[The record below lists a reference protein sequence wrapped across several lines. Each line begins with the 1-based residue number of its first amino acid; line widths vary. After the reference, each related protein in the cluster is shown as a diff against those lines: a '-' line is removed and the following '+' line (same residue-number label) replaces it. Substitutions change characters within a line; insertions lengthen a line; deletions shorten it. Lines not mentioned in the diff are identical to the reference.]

1 MSPTP
6 ATQLPPHQ
14 ECPPSGTHR
23 CSSSFLFSRADW
35 EREQALGEWGSSSQL
50 LPGVRAGAATLGPR
64 YLQSTAEEIVQQG
77 GEREGL
83 RAGGGAGE
91 GGRKGGGGHSHP
103 QSCPPALARPSA
115 SPPPAP
121 AAPTAA
127 AGSACRGAGLLSA
140 CTRPLPPLTRPLQP
154 HGRGCPPPG
163 GSSPQLGFQ
172 PVARAVGVLQEALQL
187 LLPLPVG
194 RLLLAQLLVLQLK
207 PQERLPAEDGSE
219 RGWRRVT
226 PQACWG
232 SGRDTGTDR
241 AGRGTEPWE
250 TAQPDPGAGSK

>member
-1 MSPTP
+1 MGVELPTP
-6 ATQLPPHQ
+6 
-14 ECPPSGTHR
+14 
-23 CSSSFLFSRADW
+23 SRGEGRGCHPGPTVLTIDCRGDRAAGRR
-35 EREQALGEWGSSSQL
+35 ERRVTG
-50 LPGVRAGAATLGPR
+50 
-64 YLQSTAEEIVQQG
+64 
-77 GEREGL
+77 
-83 RAGGGAGE
+83 GGGAGE

-140 CTRPLPPLTRPLQP
+140 CARPLPPLTRPLQA